1 MRLLVKEK
9 RKKKE
14 NTKYDHTIRALWN
27 YEDLSVHELDEVDE
41 LIADIVERDAYSNL
55 EFKL

>member
-1 MRLLVKEK
+1 MIIQFELCG
-9 RKKKE
+9 
-14 NTKYDHTIRALWN
+14 N